1 MPQSGDSDRTPSIE
15 LFMKIK
21 SRIAG
26 EPEEYLWSGLKNRI
40 LQQIARMTP
49 GARTLRV
56 WLHRARGVKIGP
68 NSWIGYDVVLE
79 TSCPYL
85 VEIGER
91 TSISMRATV
100 IAHFKELRGVRI
112 GRDVFIGPGAI
123 ILPGVTIGDGAVVT
137 AGSVVTASVP
147 PATMVRGNPAAPI
160 AKCGVP
166 LRDEVSYLQFAGSLK
181 PIPPSR
187 EPRP

>member
-1 MPQSGDSDRTPSIE
+1 MR
-15 LFMKIK
+15 IK
-21 SRIAG
+21 SSIAG
-26 EPEEYLWSGLKNRI
+26 EPEEHVWSGFKNRI
-40 LQQIARMTP
+40 LQQIARSTP

-79 TSCPYL
+79 TSSPYL
-85 VEIGER
+85 VEIGEG

-112 GRDVFIGPGAI
+112 GREVFIGPGAI

-147 PATMVRGNPAAPI
+147 AATMVRGNPAVPV

-166 LRDEVSYLQFAGSLK
+166 MRDDVSYLRFAGSLK
-181 PIPPSR
+181 PIAPTG
-187 EPRP
+187 EPRQ